1 MRKREDLFTEIK
13 SIKLYIGTWNLA
25 GAKPYETV
33 DLSSWLLAFKDN
45 FIPDIVVVGFQE
57 IVNLNAS
64 SILMGGG
71 SSNYKIWNDLV
82 LSNLIEHTGEE
93 YVHVI
98 AENLVG
104 IHIALFTRKGIN

>member
-1 MRKREDLFTEIK
+1 MRKREDLYTEIK
-13 SIKLYIGTWNLA
+13 GVKLYIGTWNLA

-64 SILMGGG
+64 SILG
-71 SSNYKIWNDLV
+71 NN
-82 LSNLIEHTGEE
+82 
-93 YVHVI
+93 
-98 AENLVG
+98 
-104 IHIALFTRKGIN
+104 